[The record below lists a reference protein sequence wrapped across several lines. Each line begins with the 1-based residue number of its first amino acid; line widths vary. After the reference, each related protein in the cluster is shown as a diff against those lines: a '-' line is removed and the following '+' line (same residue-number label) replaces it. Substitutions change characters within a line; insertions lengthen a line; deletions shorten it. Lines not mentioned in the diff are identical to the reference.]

1 MTSGPLSPVML
12 IASSG
17 LLDNQG
23 LDISANLVPDID
35 EYETLPVISSFEGVL
50 ANVAAAGNTVIKD
63 DTAQSLRNL
72 GAAVF
77 PALTD
82 SFPVAQ
88 GNTPVGQF
96 TGRVA
101 SRANTIM
108 GDGDLTRFAQIY
120 GTCRGYQASAN
131 QFIGSTNNIG
141 AAAATFI
148 DMDAITTGGISLVS
162 ADIPTLAQDLRT
174 LGVTINPADMA
185 NLGFPS
191 ALVRQTLDVAG
202 LLPALQT
209 QLLANGVSDDVI
221 AEIAESA
228 VPLAGATE
236 RLIYAVM
243 REVQGDTLQQVL
255 QLLDVGQ
262 LDLSRMSD
270 LLDPSLIFPASFRD
284 LLVLV
289 GRDPVNIYRTDGSVN
304 SDLSVQFATEDAF
317 VLLQKILPPDQA
329 LANRALSRS
338 FYQVKNLTA
347 LTLPDIATAAEAVES
362 NQGLADIND
371 LTEPV
376 PAQDATAVKSALA
389 PDDAATGAGGLFTL
403 YDFIGTAAGYP
414 YVTELPE
421 VTQQL
426 GNVAEQSG
434 FTPLLDPA
442 NGAYT
447 IMEQTLAGDYGDP
460 TTGPIAN
467 VPAPFNTG
475 DPYSNADVA
484 FQTYISIT
492 QGILGNIANTY
503 VEQATA
509 ADDAWEIMVEQY
521 DREAA
526 NWQLANLEVDELVG
540 NNRAAIM
547 SVITDL
553 HAIGTDVAPKGAAEF
568 FQAVANQATP
578 AGQAVIASLR
588 EGRNIDALQN
598 AGIGIDTN
606 LPAA

>member
-1 MTSGPLSPVML
+1 MNSGTLSPVML

-23 LDISANLVPDID
+23 LAVPANLPAAID
-35 EYETLPVISSFEGVL
+35 QYAALPVVSGFTGVL
-50 ANVAAAGNTVIKD
+50 ADVAAAGNTVITD
-63 DTAQSLRNL
+63 STAQSLRNL
-72 GAAVF
+72 GAAIF

-96 TGRVA
+96 TGKMA

-108 GDGDLTRFAQIY
+108 GNGDLTRFAQIY
-120 GTCRGYQASAN
+120 GTCRGYQVSAN
-131 QFIGSTNNIG
+131 QFIGTTNNTG

-162 ADIPTLAQDLRT
+162 QDISAFARDLRA
-174 LGVTINPADMA
+174 LGVTINPADIA

-191 ALVRQTLDVAG
+191 ALVRQTLNAAG

-209 QLLANGVSDDVI
+209 QLLANGVSNDVI

-228 VPLAGATE
+228 VPLTGATE
-236 RLIYAVM
+236 RLIYTSL
-243 REVQGDTLQQVL
+243 REVQGDALQQVL
-255 QLLDVGQ
+255 QLLDVDRS
-262 LDLSRMSD
+262 DLSRMSD
-270 LLDPSLIFPASFRD
+270 LLDPNLIFPESFRD

-289 GRDPVNIYRTDGSVN
+289 GRDPVNIYLPDGGVN
-304 SDLSVQFATEDAF
+304 SDLTAQFDTEDAF

-338 FYQVKNLTA
+338 FYQIKNFTS

-371 LTEPV
+371 LTDPV
-376 PAQDATAVKSALA
+376 PVQDATAIRSALA
-389 PDDAATGAGGLFTL
+389 PDGAATGTGGLFTL
-403 YDFIGTAAGYP
+403 YDFIGTAAGRP
-414 YVTELPE
+414 YETELPL
-421 VTQQL
+421 VVQQL

-434 FTPLLDPA
+434 FTPLLDPD

-447 IMEQTLAGDYGDP
+447 IMAQTLAGDYGDP
-460 TTGPIAN
+460 TTGPITG
-467 VPAPFNTG
+467 VPAPFDVG
-475 DPYSNADVA
+475 DPYGNADVA
-484 FQTYISIT
+484 FQAYILVT

-503 VEQATA
+503 VDQTTA
-509 ADDAWEIMVEQY
+509 ADDAWQVMTNQY
-521 DREAA
+521 DRETM
-526 NWQLANLEVDELVG
+526 NWELANLEVDELVG

-553 HAIGTDVAPKGAAEF
+553 HAIGTDVAPGGAAEF

-578 AGQAVIASLR
+578 AGQAVIASMR
-588 EGRNIDALQN
+588 EGRNINALQN

-606 LPAA
+606 LPA

>member
-23 LDISANLVPDID
+23 LDISANLVAAINQ
-35 EYETLPVISSFEGVL
+35 YETQPPVLSSFLAVL
-50 ANVAAAGNTVIKD
+50 ADVEIAGNTVITD
-63 DTAQSLRNL
+63 STAQDLRNL
-72 GAAVF
+72 GDAVF

-82 SFPVAQ
+82 SLPLAE

-96 TGRVA
+96 TGQVL

-108 GDGDLTRFAQIY
+108 GDGDLTIFAQIY
-120 GTCRGYQASAN
+120 GTCRGYQSSAN
-131 QFIGSTNNIG
+131 QFIGTTNNTG

-148 DMDAITTGGISLVS
+148 DMDAITTGGISLIS
-162 ADIPTLAQDLRT
+162 EHTPTFARDLRR
-174 LGVTINPADMA
+174 LGVTIDPADIA

-191 ALVRQTLDVAG
+191 ALVRQVLNAGG
-202 LLPALQT
+202 LLPVLQT
-209 QLLANGVSDDVI
+209 QLLANGVTNDVI
-221 AEIAESA
+221 AEVAESA

-236 RLIYAVM
+236 RLIYTAL
-243 REVQGDTLQQVL
+243 REVQGDALQQVL
-255 QLLDVGQ
+255 QLLDVDR
-262 LDLSRMSD
+262 LDLFSMSD
-270 LLDPSLIFPASFRD
+270 LLDPSQIFPESFRS

-289 GRDPVNIYRTDGSVN
+289 GRDLVNIYRPDGSVN
-304 SDLSVQFATEDAF
+304 SDLAPAFDTEDAF

-338 FYQVKNLTA
+338 FYQIKNLTT
-347 LTLPDIATAAEAVES
+347 LTLPDIATAAAAVEN
-362 NQGLADIND
+362 NQGLTDIND

-376 PAQDATAVKSALA
+376 PVPVQDAVKSNLA
-389 PDDAATGAGGLFTL
+389 PGGAATGAGGLFTL

-414 YVTELPE
+414 YE
-421 VTQQL
+421 TQLLLIVEQL
-426 GNVAEQSG
+426 AFIEEDGGFESLLASG
-434 FTPLLDPA
+434 

-447 IMEQTLAGDYGDP
+447 VMTQTLAGDYGNV
-460 TTGPIAN
+460 TTGPITGL
-467 VPAPFNTG
+467 PEPFDQG
-475 DPYSNADVA
+475 EPYVNADAA

-492 QGILGNIANTY
+492 QGLIGNIANTY
-503 VEQATA
+503 VDQSNAINGAWQAMIQQYEREPEN
-509 ADDAWEIMVEQY
+509 WE
-521 DREAA
+521 
-526 NWQLANLEVDELVG
+526 LANLEIDELIS

-553 HAIGTDVAPKGAAEF
+553 HAIGTDVAFGGPAEF
-568 FQAVANQATP
+568 FSAVANQATP
-578 AGQAVIASLR
+578 AGQAVTASLR

-606 LPAA
+606 LPA